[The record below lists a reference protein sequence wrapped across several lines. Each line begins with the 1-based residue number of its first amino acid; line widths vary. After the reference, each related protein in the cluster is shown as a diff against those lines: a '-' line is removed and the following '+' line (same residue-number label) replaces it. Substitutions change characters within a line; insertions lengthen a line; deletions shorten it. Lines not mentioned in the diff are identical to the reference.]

1 MGDNS
6 PVWKMEPLIIIQTTL
21 KMVFFNM

>member
-21 KMVFFNM
+21 KMFFFNM